1 MEIVVGFFIG
11 VVTSILTA
19 PFVKTF
25 NDRFPSVADSRF
37 FLTLKNPLRHFQISR
52 ARDPIATIGN
62 VFRAWETKNEDLYRA
77 CWHDEATKTVGE
89 YHSTKQ
95 HVDEIVERFRAN
107 SRTYESV
114 EVKYLNIE
122 RVSWT
127 ADHMTAQV
135 WTRYGQRLVREDGLP
150 VEERGQEGYALTQ
163 TTDGAWRIKA
173 NWDTS
178 AVMGAFG

>member
-25 NDRFPSVADSRF
+25 NDRFPSVSDSRF
-37 FLTLKNPLRHFQISR
+37 FLTLKNPLRHLQISR
-52 ARDPIATIGN
+52 ARGPIATIEN

-77 CWHDEATKTVGE
+77 CWHDETTKTVGE

-95 HVDEIVERFRAN
+95 HVDEIVERFRVN
-107 SRTYESV
+107 SRAYKSIEI
-114 EVKYLNIE
+114 KYLNIE
-122 RVSWT
+122 SVSWDDHT
-127 ADHMTAQV
+127 ARV
-135 WTRYGQRLVREDGLP
+135 RTRYGQRLVSEAGLL
-150 VEERGQEGYALTQ
+150 VEERGQELYALTQ
-163 TTDGAWRIKA
+163 DQQGAWRIQA
-173 NWDTS
+173 NWDLS